1 MRTSLMLVVSLLF
14 AQSVAGCAG
23 MIVGS
28 AGWFDRQ
35 KPDVQPMA
43 AGDLQCADKPIEYAP
58 VALGDYR
65 EVEARGCE
73 KKARYHL
80 VKIGP
85 VGHWSKSS
93 DVTPM

>member
-1 MRTSLMLVVSLLF
+1 MRSLFVLVLGAAC
-14 AQSVAGCAG
+14 AQFTVGCAG

-43 AGDLQCADKPIEYAP
+43 AADLQCADKPIEYAP
-58 VALGDYR
+58 VAMGDYR
-65 EVEARGCE
+65 EVEARGCG
-73 KKARYHL
+73 KKAHYQL
-80 VKIGP
+80 IKVGP